1 MALKSVNT
9 HEKLMDALKTDSL
22 KGNKDDLILYSY
34 IDGIISESE
43 ATELLNERL
52 KKNPS
57 VISTTCFKRAVTL
70 VAIRE
75 FL

>member
-1 MALKSVNT
+1 M
-9 HEKLMDALKTDSL
+9 
-22 KGNKDDLILYSY
+22 ILYSY